1 MLPLSHSGKLFALSK
16 DDDVRKYVIRREL
29 KPATEEGKKGPSKA
43 PKIPRLVTPAG
54 LQRKRHLLSIKKAR
68 QTKAKTSAAEYQ
80 KLLALRQKEMREKKQ
95 EKISQRRSQRSS
107 RASEEP

>member
-1 MLPLSHSGKLFALSK
+1 MG
-16 DDDVRKYVIRREL
+16 
-29 KPATEEGKKGPSKA
+29 KA
-43 PKIPRLVTPAG
+43 PKIQRLVTPAG

-95 EKISQRRSQRSS
+95 EKISQRRSQPRRAPRRSRKQGS
-107 RASEEP
+107 SCGTMVCIVGRPRIGVLGWFS